1 MLIRLTTLFLQKL
14 HVSNIFFYLNAFI
27 VLIVCCLIQLFIS
40 RHIVVGFNFV
50 RDVIFF
56 SYYLY
61 SVIIFFSRTKLQ
73 GLFVKSNLFVTKG
86 LVLSSN

>member
-56 SYYLY
+56 LYYLIN
-61 SVIIFFSRTKLQ
+61 VIMFYFSRT
-73 GLFVKSNLFVTKG
+73 GS
-86 LVLSSN
+86 